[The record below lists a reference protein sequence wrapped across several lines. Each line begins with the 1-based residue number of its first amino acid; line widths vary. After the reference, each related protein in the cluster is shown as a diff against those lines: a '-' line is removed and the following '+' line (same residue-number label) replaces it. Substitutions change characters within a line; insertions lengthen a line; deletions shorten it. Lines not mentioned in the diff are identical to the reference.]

1 MADYTV
7 IADVGATLIKLLQD
21 NMEDLITNP
30 NHIVLG
36 SPADIEDDSTR
47 LSLFLYR
54 VEENE
59 HLKNREI
66 WQTEPAKLRYKPLTL
81 DLFYMMT
88 AFSSIDNLT
97 DRNSEEHRILGRA
110 MQIFYDN
117 AILRGSVLQGSLEGT
132 EHELRIILDLMS
144 MENITQLWN
153 SFGNSEAKPYKPS
166 VFYQV
171 TPVPVDS
178 TRQRDIKRVIEK
190 DMEYYQMI
198 ANRRG

>member
-1 MADYTV
+1 MADFTV

-21 NMEDLITNP
+21 NMGDLIDSP
-30 NHIVLG
+30 NYIVLG
-36 SPADIEDDSTR
+36 SPANVEDTSTR
-47 LSLFLYR
+47 LSLFLYQ

-59 HLKNREI
+59 YLKNQEP
-66 WQTEPAKLRYKPLTL
+66 WQVDPAELRYKPLTL

-88 AFSSIDNLT
+88 AFSSLDDLT
-97 DRNSEEHRILGRA
+97 EKNIEEHKILGRA

-117 AILRGSVLQGSLEGT
+117 AILRGSALQGSLEGT
-132 EHELRIILDLMS
+132 DHELRITLTLMS

-153 SFGNSEAKPYKPS
+153 SFGNAEVKPYKPS
-166 VFYQV
+166 IFYQV

-178 TRQRDIKRVIEK
+178 TRQRDIQRVIEK
-190 DMEYYQMI
+190 DMEYYKMI